1 MKLLSTL
8 VFSIIAVSSF
18 SQNVGIGTPAPQ
30 NKLHIVSADSTT
42 LKLQSADLASQQS
55 AVGIAFNPTAN
66 TSFSLM
72 AVGKNSGFF
81 SADTGRLHLYRHMGT
96 TAKELVWSVD
106 GIGRVGIGP
115 GEILY
120 PNRLIVGQLN
130 IDNVKG
136 TTGLLIN
143 NASSLDPF
151 GQMEDAISIIRNN
164 TYGLNIKVG
173 YPQLETGSGADFGVF
188 DPANP
193 FGFTTKFQVHNLYTK
208 SLNTFNASK
217 DLNVGE
223 NLSVSGNA
231 YINGRISTGLT
242 RQFVDVAVAPNT
254 IQEIFCNCP
263 ANTDAISGGGGHRD
277 YNNAAQ
283 DIVINY
289 NGPDVG
295 NQSFRWRVVVT
306 NKNQTE
312 ARAVRVYAVCSRI
325 Q

>member
-1 MKLLSTL
+1 MKLLHTL
-8 VFSIIAVSSF
+8 FFSFIAFFSF
-18 SQNVGIGTPAPQ
+18 AQNVGIGTLAPQ
-30 NKLHIVSADSTT
+30 YKLHIVSTDSTT
-42 LKLQSADLASQQS
+42 IKLQNTDLTNQKS
-55 AVGIAFNPTAN
+55 AVGITFNPTTN

-72 AVGKNSGFF
+72 AVGKNAGVF
-81 SADTGRLHLYRHMGT
+81 SSDTGRLHLYRHTGSIS
-96 TAKELVWSVD
+96 KELIWSAD
-106 GIGRVGIGP
+106 GIGRIGIGP
-115 GEILY
+115 GENLY

-143 NASSLDPF
+143 NASSLDENEK
-151 GQMEDAISIIRNN
+151 MENAISIIRNN

-173 YPQLETGSGADFGVF
+173 YPKFETGSGADFEVF
-188 DPANP
+188 DPEYP
-193 FGFTTKFQVHNLYTK
+193 FGFTTKFQIHNLFTK
-208 SLNTFNASK
+208 SLNNFNASK
-217 DLNVGE
+217 NLNVGE
-223 NLSVSGNA
+223 NLSVSGDA
-231 YINGRISTGLT
+231 TISGRISTGLT
-242 RQFVDVAVAPNT
+242 RQFVDVSVAPNT

-277 YNNAAQ
+277 YNTAAQ

-306 NKNQTE
+306 NRNQTE
-312 ARAVRVYAVCSRI
+312 PRSVRVYAVCSRI